1 MTHFS
6 LSKVQIKKMSSA
18 LRMVAN
24 NEFLSMNLKNFTVIP
39 YLLSPF
45 SMTASSSS
53 GVLLDDRC
61 LFKKE
66 FSLQTFAMFVVSG
79 SAGLEH
85 TDTEN
90 ITVTAPTLDFYEP
103 EVIQT
108 NTSHFPH
115 GSRVADVFTE

>member
-1 MTHFS
+1 
-6 LSKVQIKKMSSA
+6 MSSA

-24 NEFLSMNLKNFTVIP
+24 SEFLSMNLKNFTVIP

-66 FSLQTFAMFVVSG
+66 FSLQTFAMLSCPALLAW
-79 SAGLEH
+79 S
-85 TDTEN
+85 TQTQR
-90 ITVTAPTLDFYEP
+90 TL
-103 EVIQT
+103 QLQ
-108 NTSHFPH
+108 HQH
-115 GSRVADVFTE
+115 